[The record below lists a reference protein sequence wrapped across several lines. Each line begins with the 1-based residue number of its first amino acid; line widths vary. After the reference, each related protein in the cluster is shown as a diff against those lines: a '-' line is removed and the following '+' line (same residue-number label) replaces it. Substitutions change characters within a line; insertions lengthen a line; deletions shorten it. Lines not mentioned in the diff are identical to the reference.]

1 MASTILLGTGLR
13 TINPPLGLPLIGYPH
28 GRPNIGV
35 AVDLCAR
42 VIVMGT
48 AASRKPAAAIVV
60 LDTLGVT
67 PEFVGRVRKAAAEQA
82 AGLDPENVMVVATHT
97 HSAPTLS
104 FRQFGNGSEEATE
117 AYAAETLK
125 QIAAAF
131 ADAWKNPTEVSV
143 KLARTEVRIGHNRRV
158 VDANGVATNVWL
170 DKEGLHSGFFNP
182 NLRVLMF
189 EDASTHKPRALVSFY
204 ACHPVT
210 GGPGNAKVSADY
222 PGYFIRNIEAA
233 LPGCFGVHV
242 TGAAAQIN
250 PRDGLFDDPELAK
263 PAAETLSKAVLEALP
278 LARTIDASPLLTR
291 IETLTLPLGPD
302 ARQNYS
308 RRAQD
313 SVDGKTITSEVQVIR
328 LGDIAIVSS
337 PGELFG
343 EIGLAIENS
352 SPFATTLVAGYTND
366 NLGYLCTDT
375 SRREGGYEPRNEIS
389 HQTETNVLK
398 TSHAALV
405 AAKNAT

>member
-1 MASTILLGTGLR
+1 MPSNILLGTAFR
-13 TINPPLGLPLIGYPH
+13 TINPPQGLPLIGYPK
-28 GRPNIGV
+28 GRPNTGV

-42 VIVMGT
+42 VLVLGNAQT
-48 AASRKPAAAIVV
+48 KSPAAAIVV

-67 PEFVGRVRKAAAEQA
+67 PEFTQRARKAAAEQIPGLA
-82 AGLDPENVMVVATHT
+82 ADSVMVVATHT

-104 FRQFGNGSEEATE
+104 HRQFGDGDQKQTE
-117 AYAAETLK
+117 AYAEETLK
-125 QIAAAF
+125 QITAAF
-131 ADAWKNPTEVSV
+131 ADAWKNPTEVAV
-143 KLARTEVRIGHNRRV
+143 KIARTEVRIGHCRRV
-158 VDANGVATNVWL
+158 VDANGVATNEWL

-182 NLRVLMF
+182 NVRILLF
-189 EDASTHKPRALVSFY
+189 EDVKTNKPRAVLSFY

-210 GGPGNAKVSADY
+210 GGPGNFKVSADY
-222 PGYFIRNIEAA
+222 PGYFIRNIESA
-233 LPGCFGVHV
+233 LPGCFATHI

-250 PRDGLFDDPELAK
+250 PRDGLFDEPEKAR
-263 PAAETLSKAVLEALP
+263 PAAQTLSSAVLEALP
-278 LARTIDASPLLTR
+278 HARAIETSPILTR

-308 RRAQD
+308 KRAQD
-313 SVDGKTITSEVQVIR
+313 SADGKTVTSEVQVIR
-328 LGDIAIVSS
+328 LGEIAIVSS

-375 SRREGGYEPRNEIS
+375 ARREGGYEPRNEIS
-389 HQTETNVLK
+389 RHTEANLLK

-405 AAKNAT
+405 QAKNAS